1 MISPHKLYTG
11 QVTSCAKHYVLHNLS
26 PDLYTKSDLLT
37 RHIAMICRLVCPN
50 SSVQFILFCFQVSFL
65 LSLFTCA
72 DLQNFIFLQDY
83 ILDELKSVDVPLPK
97 VITTEFSSSERF
109 VQHAKKVVFSSLGL
123 VNFAIGLVD
132 SLLNLPDRLVKFFL
146 ESILLIENPFLA
158 TCS

>member
-65 LSLFTCA
+65 LSLFACA
-72 DLQNFIFLQDY
+72 DLQNFIFLQHY
-83 ILDELKSVDVPLPK
+83 ILDELKSGDVPLPK
-97 VITTEFSSSERF
+97 VITTEFSSSERY
-109 VQHAKKVVFSSLGL
+109 VQRAKKVVLSSLGL

-146 ESILLIENPFLA
+146 ESIPLIENLFLA